1 MKIITAISMLLMI
14 SFMSYAQS
22 ERKHIRKGNEHYK
35 KEKFENS
42 EVSYRKALE
51 NQSESYEA
59 TFNLGDALYKQE
71 KYEDAAN
78 EFTNIIPDETD
89 KINLSR
95 IYHNLGNCLLQS
107 NEIEE
112 SIKAYKNALR
122 KNPNDRETKYNLA
135 FAQDKLKKQQ
145 QNKNQKAQD
154 QENKQDQQNQDQK
167 DQQKEEQ
174 QNQQQ
179 DKQNQQNQDQQN
191 EKKQQQIS
199 KEDAKRLLEALEN
212 DEKKLLEKLKK
223 NKVESKK
230 VKILKDW

>member
-51 NQSESYEA
+51 NQSESFEA

-71 KYEDAAN
+71 KFEDAAN
-78 EFTNIIPDETD
+78 EFTNIAPDETD

-95 IYHNLGNCLLQS
+95 IHHNLGNCLLQS
-107 NEIEE
+107 NKIEE
-112 SIKAYKNALR
+112 SIEAYKNALR

-145 QNKNQKAQD
+145 QNKNQKNQD

-191 EKKQQQIS
+191 EKKHHQIS

-223 NKVESKK
+223 NKVKSKK